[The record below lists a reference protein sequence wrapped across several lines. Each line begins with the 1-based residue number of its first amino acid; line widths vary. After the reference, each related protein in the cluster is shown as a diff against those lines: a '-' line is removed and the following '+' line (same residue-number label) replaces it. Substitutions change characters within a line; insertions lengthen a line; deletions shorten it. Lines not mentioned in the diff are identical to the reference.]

1 MGDLCELILWIQVEV
16 EFHKEVRG
24 QNHTKT
30 ENSWLNMSVDLP
42 IIVFSFFASQSL
54 INAKGIIFKIII
66 IQFNIYIYNNE
77 LIIFCLKS
85 GLIAIFP
92 KILLNLKEGQ

>member
-1 MGDLCELILWIQVEV
+1 M
-16 EFHKEVRG
+16 RG
-24 QNHTKT
+24 LKNSFTQNHTKT

-54 INAKGIIFKIII
+54 INAKGIISKIII